1 MIAKKS
7 VIKELDDQI
16 LQTYI
21 DSKSRFTDKAKIIA
35 YEVLVERNYNFT
47 NEQISFI
54 NELKNNKNKLE
65 IETKKVHPNYLIA
78 ARLISISLLLGI
90 LNSIFS
96 NKVELIEEYI
106 VIIFTVLFVL
116 VIAYLVRKGIN
127 FMKYILL
134 FLFIVGTFFSIP
146 FLPLLIE
153 LKPIDGFVYIIQSIL
168 QLVAIIFLFLI
179 PKKIKPNN

>member
-78 ARLISISLLLGI
+78 ARLISISLRLRL
-90 LNSIFS
+90 
-96 NKVELIEEYI
+96 
-106 VIIFTVLFVL
+106 
-116 VIAYLVRKGIN
+116 
-127 FMKYILL
+127 
-134 FLFIVGTFFSIP
+134 
-146 FLPLLIE
+146 
-153 LKPIDGFVYIIQSIL
+153 
-168 QLVAIIFLFLI
+168 
-179 PKKIKPNN
+179 

>member
-65 IETKKVHPNYLIA
+65 IEP
-78 ARLISISLLLGI
+78 
-90 LNSIFS
+90 
-96 NKVELIEEYI
+96 
-106 VIIFTVLFVL
+106 
-116 VIAYLVRKGIN
+116 
-127 FMKYILL
+127 
-134 FLFIVGTFFSIP
+134 
-146 FLPLLIE
+146 
-153 LKPIDGFVYIIQSIL
+153 
-168 QLVAIIFLFLI
+168 
-179 PKKIKPNN
+179 